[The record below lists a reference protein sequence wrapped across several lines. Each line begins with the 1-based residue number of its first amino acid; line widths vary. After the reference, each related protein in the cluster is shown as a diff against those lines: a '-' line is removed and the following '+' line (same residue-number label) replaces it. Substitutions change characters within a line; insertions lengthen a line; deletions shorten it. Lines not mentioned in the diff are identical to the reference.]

1 MNEGYIK
8 LYRQITDNPLWKE
21 KPFTRGQAW
30 VDLIMMANFKDE
42 TTYLKGQK
50 VTIKRG
56 QVLRSVEK
64 LSTRWGWSDN
74 KTRRFLAELTAE
86 QMAEVVGRVYGTLI
100 TIENYETFQ
109 GEQREN
115 GRANERANGR
125 ANGRPDGRGDKKEK
139 KDKEIKKRER
149 PTLADVSTYVD
160 EMNYS
165 MDPAAFF
172 DYYEETGWMK
182 KNGTPVRDWKAAAR
196 TWERREKQFAKSEQP
211 KKPAQVEP
219 PKYEEFEPDPEVKDA
234 IPMPEEIRK
243 KLRGAFS

>member
-56 QVLRSVEK
+56 QVLRSVEN
-64 LSTRWGWSDN
+64 LSTKWGWSVN

-125 ANGRPDGRGDKKEK
+125 ADGRPDGRGDKK
-139 KDKEIKKRER
+139 DKNFIRSKTILMTIR
-149 PTLADVSTYVD
+149 V
-160 EMNYS
+160 
-165 MDPAAFF
+165 
-172 DYYEETGWMK
+172 
-182 KNGTPVRDWKAAAR
+182 
-196 TWERREKQFAKSEQP
+196 
-211 KKPAQVEP
+211 
-219 PKYEEFEPDPEVKDA
+219 A
-234 IPMPEEIRK
+234 IASGCR
-243 KLRGAFS
+243 